1 MPFNLEKFK
10 TAYQKWVSESLPEY
24 EAGRMTEIVKRYP
37 FVVSDD
43 IPWTPYR
50 GRPSEQTFALVTSG
64 GLFLKDSQ
72 PAFDAVSI
80 NGDPSLRVIP
90 KSVSQKDIGIAHAHF
105 DHSLA
110 EQDIDIIFPIHRLN
124 ELAEEKI
131 IGKVADSNYSFSYVN
146 DVATLVTE
154 TIPEYI
160 SRIKAGGVDVV
171 LLVPV

>member
-72 PAFDAVSI
+72 PAFDDVSI
-80 NGDPSLRVIP
+80 HGDPSFRVIP
-90 KSVSQKDIGIAHAHF
+90 KSVSQKDIGIAHAHY

-160 SRIKAGGVDVV
+160 SRIKADGVDVV
-171 LLVPV
+171 LLMPV